1 MLVALVW
8 LILALLSPGGVL
20 GQQEDLQGQDQE
32 AVSPLYLLNDDQDL
46 QGELELCSPVSA
58 LLISVEQIY

>member
-1 MLVALVW
+1 MLVALAW
-8 LILALLSPGGVL
+8 LTLALLPGVL
-20 GQQEDLQGQDQE
+20 GQQEDLQGQDLE

-58 LLISVEQIY
+58 LLKPIEQIYK